1 LKICVVGKF
10 PPIEGG
16 VSMRTYWTA
25 HALAAR
31 GHEVHVVTNAK
42 EGRAPFRMHMRAED
56 WKRCE
61 AVYGAGSVTVHW
73 TDPAD
78 SSQFHIPAAGAF
90 VSKLAS
96 VAAHAHSEHRFDV
109 IYSHYIE
116 PYGVAAHLAAE
127 MTGLPHVVRMA
138 GSDSGRLWRH
148 PQFEA
153 LYDHVLRSAEVVI
166 TRGAAADRAIQRGVA
181 RDRIAVG
188 GHFTVPEDLFTPEG
202 PKLDLDGLRSEV
214 AQNSELR
221 DLLWGEFAADRPYF
235 GIYGK
240 LGREK
245 GSFALLAA
253 MSRLKRAGLKTGL
266 VAVAHHE
273 AEIETEFRATARQLG
288 VVDCILQVPF
298 LPHWRVPEFL
308 RSCMAVCCLEQGF
321 GIAHS
326 PIIPI
331 EVLLCGTCLVGS
343 AEVLHTLRRHQ
354 RPLDECGCI
363 DIADVSNVEVLSER
377 LAALV
382 ENPRLA
388 ATVAAKGCSFAREL
402 QRDIPFPQSLEC
414 ILEAAAGRRRVPSS
428 MLWSADE
435 PAANSGS
442 SHLPFAQLASEAVAA
457 TRPPI
462 GQIMKHVRTRTS
474 ARHL

>member
-1 LKICVVGKF
+1 LKICVIGKF
-10 PPIEGG
+10 PPIQGG

-42 EGRAPFRMHMRAED
+42 EARAPFRMHMRAED
-56 WKRCE
+56 WERCDG
-61 AVYGAGSVTVHW
+61 AYGTGSVTVHW
-73 TDPAD
+73 TDLAD
-78 SSQFHIPAAGAF
+78 NLQFHIPASGAF
-90 VSKLAS
+90 VSKLTS
-96 VAAHAHSEHRFDV
+96 IAAQAHSERQFEV

-166 TRGAAADRAIQRGVA
+166 TRGVAAERAIERRVA

-188 GHFTVPEDLFTPEG
+188 GHFVVPEDLFAPEG
-202 PKLDLDGLRSEV
+202 PKLDLQALRNEV
-214 AQNSELR
+214 AQDPELR
-221 DLLWGEFAADRPYF
+221 DLVWGEFAADRPYF

-240 LGREK
+240 LGEEK
-245 GSFALLAA
+245 GSLALLAA
-253 MSRLKRAGLKTGL
+253 MSRLKQGGLKVGL
-266 VAVAHHE
+266 VAIAHHE
-273 AEIETEFRATARQLG
+273 PQIEQEFRVTAQQLG
-288 VVDCILQVPF
+288 LVDGILQVPF

-308 RSCMAVCCLEQGF
+308 RSCVAVCCLEQGF

-343 AEVLHTLRRHQ
+343 AEVIQKLPGHQ
-354 RPLDECGCI
+354 RLLNDDGCI
-363 DIADVSNVEVLSER
+363 EIADINDVALLSKR

-382 ENPRLA
+382 ENPQLA
-388 ATVAAKGCSFAREL
+388 ARVGARGRIFAQDL
-402 QRDIPFPQSLEC
+402 QRDVPFPQSLESV
-414 ILEAAAGRRRVPSS
+414 LEAAAGRRRVPPS
-428 MLWSADE
+428 MLWSVDA
-435 PAANSGS
+435 PIANGGNSRFLLTQLAANAIAETHGM
-442 SHLPFAQLASEAVAA
+442 AV
-457 TRPPI
+457 P
-462 GQIMKHVRTRTS
+462 Q
-474 ARHL
+474 

>member
-1 LKICVVGKF
+1 L
-10 PPIEGG
+10 
-16 VSMRTYWTA
+16 
-25 HALAAR
+25 
-31 GHEVHVVTNAK
+31 
-42 EGRAPFRMHMRAED
+42 
-56 WKRCE
+56 
-61 AVYGAGSVTVHW
+61 HW

-78 SSQFHIPAAGAF
+78 SSQFHIPVTSAF

-96 VAAHAHSEHRFDV
+96 IATHAHSEHRFDV

-127 MTGLPHVVRMA
+127 MTRLPHVVRMA
-138 GSDSGRLWRH
+138 GSDSGRLWCH

-188 GHFTVPEDLFTPEG
+188 GHFTVSEDLFDPEG
-202 PKLDLDGLRSEV
+202 PKLDLQGLRNEV

-221 DLLWGEFAADRPYF
+221 DLFWGDFAADRPYF
-235 GIYGK
+235 GVYGK
-240 LGREK
+240 LGHEK

-253 MSRLKRAGLKTGL
+253 MSRLKRAGLKVGL

-273 AEIETEFRATARQLG
+273 QEIETEFRATAQQLG
-288 VVDCILQVPF
+288 LVDCILQVPF

-321 GIAHS
+321 GIPHS
-326 PIIPI
+326 PIVPI
-331 EVLLCGTCLVGS
+331 EVLLCGTRLVGS
-343 AEVLHTLRRHQ
+343 AEVLQTLRRHQ
-354 RPLDECGCI
+354 RPLDECGCV
-363 DIADVSNVEVLSER
+363 DIPDASNVEVLTER

-382 ENPRLA
+382 ENPGWA
-388 ATVAAKGCSFAREL
+388 AMAGARGGSFAREL

-414 ILEAAAGRRRVPSS
+414 ILEAAAGRRRVPST
-428 MLWSADE
+428 MLWSANDRGRE
-435 PAANSGS
+435 RPEQP
-442 SHLPFAQLASEAVAA
+442 LPIRA
-457 TRPPI
+457 TRERCCGAKQQRSRSGLSGASAALPSD
-462 GQIMKHVRTRTS
+462 HEARADTNVR
-474 ARHL
+474 

>member
-31 GHEVHVVTNAK
+31 GHEVHVVTNAN
-42 EGRAPFRMHMRAED
+42 EVRAPFRMHMRAED
-56 WKRCE
+56 WQRCE
-61 AVYGAGSVTVHW
+61 AAYGRGSVTVHW

-78 SSQFHIPAAGAF
+78 RSQFHIPVASAF

-96 VAAHAHSEHRFDV
+96 IAAHAHSKHRFHV

-153 LYDHVLRSAEVVI
+153 LYDHVLRSAEALI
-166 TRGAAADRAIQRGVA
+166 TRGAAADRAIERGVA

-188 GHFTVPEDLFTPEG
+188 GHFTVPEDLFNPEG
-202 PKLDLDGLRSEV
+202 PKIDLPCLRSEV
-214 AQNSELR
+214 AQDSELR
-221 DLLWGEFAADRPYF
+221 DLLWGDFAADRPYF

-240 LGREK
+240 LGHEK

-253 MSRLKRAGLKTGL
+253 MTRLKRAGLKVGL

-273 AEIETEFRATARQLG
+273 GEIEAEFRATAQQLDL
-288 VVDCILQVPF
+288 VDCILQVPF

-308 RSCMAVCCLEQGF
+308 RSCIAVCCLEQGF
-321 GIAHS
+321 GIPHS
-326 PIIPI
+326 PIVPI

-343 AEVLHTLRRHQ
+343 AEVLQTLRRHQ

-363 DIADVSNVEVLSER
+363 DIADIGNVEVLSER

-382 ENPRLA
+382 ENPCLA
-388 ATVAAKGCSFAREL
+388 AMAGARARSFARDL
-402 QRDIPFPQSLEC
+402 QRDVRFPESLEC
-414 ILEAAAGRRRVPSS
+414 IFEAAAGRRRVPSS
-428 MLWSADE
+428 MLWSADGQ
-435 PAANSGS
+435 AAGDANGRFPVTQ
-442 SHLPFAQLASEAVAA
+442 HAGNTVAQTNGAPVLA
-457 TRPPI
+457 
-462 GQIMKHVRTRTS
+462 
-474 ARHL
+474 

>member
-1 LKICVVGKF
+1 VKICIVGKF

-16 VSMRTYWTA
+16 VSVRTYWTA
-25 HALAAR
+25 HALAAQ

-42 EGRAPFRMHMRAED
+42 EVLTPFRMHMRPED
-56 WKRCE
+56 WERCE
-61 AVYGAGSVTVHW
+61 AAYGPGSVTVHW
-73 TDPAD
+73 TDPVD

-96 VAAHAHSEHRFDV
+96 IAARAHSEHRFDV

-166 TRGAAADRAIQRGVA
+166 TRGGAADRAIQRGVA

-188 GHFTVPEDLFTPEG
+188 GHFTVPEDLFAPEG
-202 PKLDLDGLRSEV
+202 PKIDLDGLRSEV
-214 AQNSELR
+214 AQSPELR

-240 LGREK
+240 LGNEK

-253 MSRLKRAGLKTGL
+253 MSRLKRAGLNVGL
-266 VAVAHHE
+266 VALAHHE
-273 AEIETEFRATARQLG
+273 PEIEQAFRATVHQLELA
-288 VVDCILQVPF
+288 DCVLQIPF

-321 GIAHS
+321 GIVHS

-331 EVLLCGTCLVGS
+331 EVLLCGACLVAS
-343 AEVLHTLRRHQ
+343 TELIEKVPCQQQLLN
-354 RPLDECGCI
+354 ESGCI
-363 DIADVSNVEVLSER
+363 DITDVNDIEALSGR
-377 LAALV
+377 LAGVARSPSRAALIG
-382 ENPRLA
+382 
-388 ATVAAKGCSFAREL
+388 ATGRSFAREL
-402 QRDIPFPQSLEC
+402 QQDVPFPQSLER
-414 ILEAAAGRRRVPSS
+414 ILQAAAGRQPVPSS
-428 MLWSADE
+428 MLWSTDG
-435 PAANSGS
+435 PTGKGRHRPIRVCAAQRQPNRASRRLAGS
-442 SHLPFAQLASEAVAA
+442 SMIDA
-457 TRPPI
+457 RPSRP
-462 GQIMKHVRTRTS
+462 
-474 ARHL
+474 